1 MLPTPKISPS
11 QIATF
16 TDCARKWYFGSVV
29 KVPRVTHPS
38 AEKGERIHTI
48 LEGYLGTG
56 ILVAPPTLD
65 GAELAAIAESGICH
79 LPDPAHFKIDLESAW
94 SFTRE
99 TPGGPVLY
107 NGRKDLEYDAADG
120 IWTVGDHKTTSNLR
134 YALTKEQLKTDPQ
147 GILYGAQALQARN
160 RDKVRLTWIYYQTKR
175 PYKSRLVEVVLDE
188 AHVEAEMVK
197 LDEIVGRKMLPLVGR
212 KDLHQTEVE
221 PNLQSCDKY
230 GGCPYREICEVSP
243 VARLRSVFTKFDA
256 PSDNPLGIEKEEAP
270 MSSILEKL
278 KAAKALA
285 AKQAAEGTNTGPNVN
300 PPEATTPAD
309 PIVDDVKAP
318 ETVAIPE
325 EPKAEAPTEPAP
337 EEPKA
342 KRTRGPNKPKEGAE
356 TTLEAKASPADPTA
370 PKDEASRA
378 SVVLFVDASVSGS
391 LGGCVI
397 IADSAIYQAVH
408 PVVNKELQVEDYALA
423 DFGKGA
429 GAFAVAFAETL
440 AKAIKEAESDG
451 ATSVVFLCDTR
462 AREWAVTSSVWR
474 SKADA
479 IVKGN

>member
-16 TDCARKWYFGSVV
+16 TDCPRKWYFGSVV

-94 SFTRE
+94 SFTRK

-120 IWTVGDHKTTSNLR
+120 IWTVGDHKTTSSLR
-134 YALTKEQLKTDPQ
+134 YALTKEALKTDPQ

-285 AKQAAEGTNTGPNVN
+285 AKQAAEGPNVN

-318 ETVAIPE
+318 EAVAIPE
-325 EPKAEAPTEPAP
+325 EPTAAESAP

-342 KRTRGPNKPKEGAE
+342 KRTRGPNKPKAQPTEANPLKEAMAKLDGPEEAE
-356 TTLEAKASPADPTA
+356 SEAT
-370 PKDEASRA
+370 
-378 SVVLFVDASVSGS
+378 VILLVDAFLVGELANSA
-391 LGGCVI
+391 VI
-397 IADSAIYQAVH
+397 TDSAIYKEVH
-408 PVVNKELQVEDYALA
+408 RQVNEELKVPDYTMA
-423 DFGKGA
+423 DYGKGA
-429 GAFAVAFAETL
+429 GAF
-440 AKAIKEAESDG
+440 
-451 ATSVVFLCDTR
+451 SVVFAEVLDKAIASAKEDGASAVLFLCDMHC
-462 AREWAVTSSVWR
+462 REWSITSATWR
-474 SKADA
+474 NRADS

>member
-16 TDCARKWYFGSVV
+16 TDCPRKWYFGSVV

-134 YALTKEQLKTDPQ
+134 YALTKEALKTDPQ

-188 AHVEAEMVK
+188 AHVEAEMLK

-243 VARLRSVFTKFDA
+243 VARLRSVFTKFDV

-325 EPKAEAPTEPAP
+325 EPKAPAEPAP
-337 EEPKA
+337 EKA
-342 KRTRGPNKPKEGAE
+342 KRTRGPNKPKAQPTE
-356 TTLEAKASPADPTA
+356 TPEAQADQPTE
-370 PKDEASRA
+370 PTQGTVESEAT
-378 SVVLFVDASVSGS
+378 VILLVDASIVGELANSA
-391 LGGCVI
+391 VI
-397 IADSAIYQAVH
+397 TDSAIYKEVH
-408 PVVNKELQVEDYALA
+408 RQVNEELKVPDYA
-423 DFGKGA
+423 FEGYGKGA
-429 GAFAVAFAETL
+429 GAFSVVFAEVL
-440 AKAIKEAESDG
+440 DKAISTAKDDG
-451 ATSVVFLCDTR
+451 ASAVLFLCDTHC
-462 AREWAVTSSVWR
+462 REWSITSATWR
-474 SKADA
+474 DRADS

>member
-16 TDCARKWYFGSVV
+16 TDCPRKWYFGSVV

-134 YALTKEQLKTDPQ
+134 YALTKEALKTDPQ

-188 AHVEAEMVK
+188 AHVEAEMLK

-243 VARLRSVFTKFDA
+243 VARLRSVFSRFDV
-256 PSDNPLGIEKEEAP
+256 PENPLEIDKEGTGT

-285 AKQAAEGTNTGPNVN
+285 AGTAPKATEAPDDTGPNVN

-325 EPKAEAPTEPAP
+325 EPKAPAEPAP

-342 KRTRGPNKPKEGAE
+342 KRTRGPNKPKAQLTE
-356 TTLEAKASPADPTA
+356 TQPTQPTEPTQA
-370 PKDEASRA
+370 TDEAEA
-378 SVVLFVDASVSGS
+378 TVILLVDASLVGELANSA
-391 LGGCVI
+391 VI
-397 IADSAIYQAVH
+397 TDSAIYKEVH
-408 PVVNKELQVEDYALA
+408 RQVNEELKVPDYTMA
-423 DFGKGA
+423 DYGKGA
-429 GAFAVAFAETL
+429 GAFSVVFAEVL
-440 AKAIKEAESDG
+440 DKAISTAKEDG
-451 ATSVVFLCDTR
+451 ASAVLFLCDTHC
-462 AREWAVTSSVWR
+462 REWSITSATWR
-474 SKADA
+474 DRADS
-479 IVKGN
+479 IVKGK